1 MGDIVTKSAPYL
13 YPFLIEF
20 SLIGAAV
27 LMVMWAR
34 IGKNPRYKYHDAIFV
49 IRHRLQDNPFKQ
61 LTKSLIRNI
70 LDSGVMMTVTEFL
83 LLRGKWSPTQGLI
96 VLGLA
101 KGFSLGFWF
110 LSQHWYVS
118 FSSLFWSIMENFMS
132 HNLLSSSPTSATLP
146 LWFSLFL
153 QYYWD
158 FAGEIWEK
166 SKNINQKHNR
176 RIRQTLRMFDIW
188 AASEFDR
195 HPKFRRLCGSLCRFL
210 SSHCFYF
217 RIRQMKFHGEDDSV
231 LTDIL
236 LKVWKLLDCLA
247 GHICHLVFWGNGNWH
262 GVKKVSQR

>member
-166 SKNINQKHNR
+166 SKTSFKNTIGGLDKLWGCLTSGRHQSLIV
-176 RIRQTLRMFDIW
+176 IRSF
-188 AASEFDR
+188 AASVAHCVVSFLPIVSISGLGR
-195 HPKFRRLCGSLCRFL
+195 WSSMGRTTPFWQTFYSRFEN
-210 SSHCFYF
+210 F
-217 RIRQMKFHGEDDSV
+217 
-231 LTDIL
+231 
-236 LKVWKLLDCLA
+236 
-247 GHICHLVFWGNGNWH
+247 
-262 GVKKVSQR
+262 